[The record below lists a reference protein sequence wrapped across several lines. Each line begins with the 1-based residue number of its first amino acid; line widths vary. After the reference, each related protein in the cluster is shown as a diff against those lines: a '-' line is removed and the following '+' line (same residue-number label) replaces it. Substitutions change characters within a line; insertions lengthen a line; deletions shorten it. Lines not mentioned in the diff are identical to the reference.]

1 VIWTGTA
8 LAAVPVVF
16 WMERRAERLLRN
28 GAASEQIAGFRA
40 LAVPLSLV
48 VFGVFTLTTATAIS
62 SFAWPFRLAGGMAL
76 LGLLALAAASR
87 EPALRSIVWIPAS
100 WQALMAIVRL
110 FAPRTESLGD
120 LLTAS
125 ALPAA
130 LPLAAAAA
138 LSAFLFQVLPK
149 ASPEAPSAPRTIPAT
164 VFRVHRAALRSVA
177 ALAVVASLAKDALLP
192 LEAAAAAATFSLLL
206 LGELR
211 GACRGCS
218 SWRVWAA
225 ETIAAAAVLY
235 FVYFGLISLGH
246 GISMYA
252 LVGCAFLFHALS
264 RAAARGTRTAVMAGP
279 FLWTSRALP
288 LAAVAIGVVKHFAG
302 SEVRWLGANS
312 LALLFAAGFYFWRGM
327 EERRKG
333 LFVLAGGVV
342 NAALVLLWRELE
354 WSDPQLY
361 LVPMGASLL
370 ALVELLREEIP
381 RAWRDPL
388 RYAGALVILVS
399 PVSHIVEGSWLHLLC
414 LMGTS
419 ASIVLVAIGTRVRA
433 MMYTGTAFLVADLAA
448 MVVRGSVE
456 NRNVLWFAGLSLG
469 GLIIFLAA
477 LCENRREVLLQKLRL
492 VAASL
497 ERWD

>member
-1 VIWTGTA
+1 
-8 LAAVPVVF
+8 
-16 WMERRAERLLRN
+16 M
-28 GAASEQIAGFRA
+28 
-40 LAVPLSLV
+40 
-48 VFGVFTLTTATAIS
+48 
-62 SFAWPFRLAGGMAL
+62 
-76 LGLLALAAASR
+76 
-87 EPALRSIVWIPAS
+87 
-100 WQALMAIVRL
+100 
-110 FAPRTESLGD
+110 
-120 LLTAS
+120 
-125 ALPAA
+125 
-130 LPLAAAAA
+130 
-138 LSAFLFQVLPK
+138 
-149 ASPEAPSAPRTIPAT
+149 ASPEALSAPRTMPAT
-164 VFRVHRAALRSVA
+164 VFRVYRAALRSVA

-225 ETIAAAAVLY
+225 EAIAAAAVLY
-235 FVYFGLISLGH
+235 FAYFGLISLGH

-252 LVGCAFLFHALS
+252 LVGSAFLFHALS
-264 RAAARGTRTAVMAGP
+264 RAAARGAGTAVMAEP

-288 LAAVAIGVVKHFAG
+288 LAAVALGILKHFVG
-302 SEVRWLGANS
+302 SQVHWLGANS
-312 LALLFAAGFYFWRGM
+312 LALLFAASFYFWRGM

-342 NAALVLLWRELE
+342 NAALLLLWRELE

-381 RAWRDPL
+381 HAWRDPL
-388 RYAGALVILVS
+388 RYAGALIVLVS
-399 PVSHIVEGSWLHLLC
+399 PVSHIVEGSWLHLLS
-414 LMGTS
+414 LMVIS
-419 ASIVLVAIGTRVRA
+419 ASIVLAAIGTRVRA